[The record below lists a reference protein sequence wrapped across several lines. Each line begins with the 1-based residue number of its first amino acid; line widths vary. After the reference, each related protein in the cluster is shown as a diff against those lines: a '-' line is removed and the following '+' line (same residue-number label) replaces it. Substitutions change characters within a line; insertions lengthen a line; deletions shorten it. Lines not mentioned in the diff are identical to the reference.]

1 MNNSPSNYSISTS
14 ITRPSNYS
22 ISSPIISSVI
32 SPINSYI
39 DGNVYY
45 DDCYNDYCDNDINIA
60 IMCDDVISIV
70 SDLEIDEISK
80 ESSKNSLNNIIEN
93 KIFDRKN
100 YKKEL
105 IKKNTFL
112 NKKQYQIEFNKLI
125 LNIYKIKLLDK
136 IILTFI

>member
-14 ITRPSNYS
+14 ITSPSNYS